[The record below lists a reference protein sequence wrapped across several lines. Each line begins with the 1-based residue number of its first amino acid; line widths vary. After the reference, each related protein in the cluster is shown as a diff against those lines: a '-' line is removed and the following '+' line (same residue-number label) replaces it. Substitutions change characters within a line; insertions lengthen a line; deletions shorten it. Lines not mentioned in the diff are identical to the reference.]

1 MVWGNSMN
9 TDALMVDL
17 YQIATLFAHEGIDP
31 ARINQ
36 RVQMSFFSRKVPN
49 NRNYIMFVGLR
60 SILEHM
66 KQFDHGTVSEM
77 IWELSKHPMIGPVL
91 AKHADIFAHLKFD
104 DFHLMSMQ
112 EGTLAFAAPGFREDG
127 SPFLIN
133 DKHINVY
140 EPYMQV
146 ETSFI
151 LSKLIETPWLSYV
164 NYESMVASKA
174 ARVVSAAMGK
184 PVLEFG
190 QRRTHPKAAIDAS
203 YAAYIAGCAG
213 TSNVAAFVKY
223 GIPAIGTM
231 DHFAVMASE
240 RGDKNDA
247 ELTFFEGFAKTF
259 PNDATLLIDT
269 YNSEQ
274 GIKNAIQA
282 TKGKLKAI
290 RIDSNVSR
298 STVSLARK
306 LLDANNCGH
315 VKIFVSDGLNE
326 KKVQE
331 LAEYADG
338 FGVGENITCSPDSA
352 TGVGAV
358 GKLTVNGYGKKT
370 IKISQGSGKMT
381 LPGPVQVFRTKER
394 DMIGLLGE
402 QFEGE
407 ELLVFTDKL
416 PTIEESREHAKK
428 QLEALPKEFKNV
440 DGNPY
445 SRKIVVSDKFAEL
458 TTQLVNEH

>member
-1 MVWGNSMN
+1 
-9 TDALMVDL
+9 
-17 YQIATLFAHEGIDP
+17 
-31 ARINQ
+31 
-36 RVQMSFFSRKVPN
+36 MSFFSRKVPT

-66 KQFDHGTVSEM
+66 KQFNHHTISQI

-91 AKHADIFAHLKFD
+91 AKHADIFSHLRFD
-104 DFHLMSMQ
+104 DFNLMSMR
-112 EGTLAFAAPGFREDG
+112 EGTLAFAGPGYREDG
-127 SPFLIN
+127 TPFVIH

-140 EPYMQV
+140 EPYMQA

-151 LSKLIETPWLSYV
+151 LSKLIETPWLSYI

-174 ARVVSAAMGK
+174 ARVVSVAQGK

-213 TSNVAAFVKY
+213 TSNVAAFIKY
-223 GIPAIGTM
+223 GIPAVGTM

-240 RGDKNDA
+240 QESKNEA
-247 ELTFFEGFAKTF
+247 ELSFFNGFAEVF

-269 YNSEQ
+269 YNAEQ
-274 GIKNAIQA
+274 GIKNAMAA

-290 RIDSNVSR
+290 RIDSNVSI
-298 STVSLARK
+298 STIRLARK
-306 LLDANNCGH
+306 LLDSNNCSH

-326 KKVQE
+326 RKVQE
-331 LAEYADG
+331 LAPYADG

-394 DMIGLLGE
+394 DIVGLLGE
-402 QFEGE
+402 RFDGE
-407 ELLVFTDKL
+407 ELLTFTDGL
-416 PTIEESREHAKK
+416 PSLEETREFAKT
-428 QLEALPKEFKNV
+428 QMASLSPEFKNI

-445 SRKIVVSDKFAEL
+445 TRKIIVSDKFAEL
-458 TTQLVNEH
+458 TLRLVNEG

>member
-1 MVWGNSMN
+1 MN
-9 TDALMVDL
+9 TESLMVDL
-17 YQIATLFAHEGIDP
+17 YQIATLFAHQKIDP
-31 ARINQ
+31 ARMNH

-66 KQFDHGTVSEM
+66 KQFDHATIGQMV
-77 IWELSKHPMIGPVL
+77 WALSKHPMIGPVL
-91 AKHADIFAHLKFD
+91 AKHADIFANLRFD
-104 DFHLMSMQ
+104 DFNLMSMR

-127 SPFLIN
+127 SPFTIN
-133 DKHINVY
+133 GNHISVY

-146 ETSFI
+146 ETNFI
-151 LSKLIETPWLSYV
+151 LSKLIETPWLSYI

-174 ARVVSAAMGK
+174 ARVVSAAKGK
-184 PVLEFG
+184 SVLEFG
-190 QRRTHPKAAIDAS
+190 QRRTHPRAAIDAA
-203 YAAYIAGCAG
+203 YAAYVAGCSA

-223 GIPAIGTM
+223 GIPAVGTM
-231 DHFAVMASE
+231 DHFAIMASE
-240 RGDKNDA
+240 QGNKDEA
-247 ELTFFEGFAKTF
+247 EQSFFDGFAQVF

-274 GIKNAIQA
+274 GIKNAITA
-282 TKGKLKAI
+282 TNGKLKAI
-290 RIDSNVSR
+290 RIDSNVSVATIR
-298 STVSLARK
+298 SARDI
-306 LLDANNCGH
+306 LDSNNCKH

-331 LAEYADG
+331 LADYADG

-358 GKLTVNGYGKKT
+358 GKLIINGYGKKT

-394 DMIGLLGE
+394 DMVGLLGE

-407 ELLVFTDKL
+407 QLLHFVDSISTPDEARAF
-416 PTIEESREHAKK
+416 AKS
-428 QLEALPKEFKNV
+428 QMDALSDEFKNV
-440 DGNPY
+440 DGNSY
-445 SRKIVVSDKFAEL
+445 TRKIVVSDKFAEL
-458 TTQLVNEH
+458 TTQLVNEN

>member
-1 MVWGNSMN
+1 MN

-17 YQIATLFAHEGIDP
+17 YQIATLFAHEKIDP
-31 ARINQ
+31 ARMNQ
-36 RVQMSFFSRKVPN
+36 RVQMSFFSRKVPI

-66 KQFDHGTVSEM
+66 KQFNHHTVSEM
-77 IWELSKHPMIGPVL
+77 VWELSKHPMIGPAL
-91 AKHADIFAHLKFD
+91 AKRADIFSQFQFN
-104 DFHLMSMQ
+104 DFNIMSMR
-112 EGTLAFAAPGFREDG
+112 EGTLAFAAPGYRENGD
-127 SPFLIN
+127 PFIIN
-133 DKHINVY
+133 DRHINVY

-146 ETSFI
+146 ETNFI
-151 LSKLIETPWLSYV
+151 LSKLIETSWLSYI

-174 ARVVSAAMGK
+174 ARIVSVAQNK

-190 QRRTHPKAAIDAS
+190 QRRTHPRAAIDAS

-240 RGDKNDA
+240 IESKNEA
-247 ELTFFEGFAKTF
+247 ELSFFDGFAEVF

-274 GIKNAIQA
+274 GIKNAMTA

-290 RIDSNVSR
+290 RIDSNVSI
-298 STVSLARK
+298 STIRLARA
-306 LLDANNCGH
+306 LLDSNNCSH

-326 KKVQE
+326 KMVRD
-331 LAEYADG
+331 LASYADG

-358 GKLTVNGYGKKT
+358 GKLTINGYGKNT
-370 IKISQGSGKMT
+370 IKVSQGSGKMT
-381 LPGPVQVFRTKER
+381 LPGPVQVFRTKDR
-394 DMIGLLGE
+394 DIIGLLGE
-402 QFEGE
+402 QFDGE
-407 ELLVFTDKL
+407 ELLTFPDTL
-416 PTIEESREHAKK
+416 PSIEESRVFAKT
-428 QLEALPKEFKNV
+428 QMDALSPEVKSI
-440 DGNPY
+440 DGSQY
-445 SRKIVVSDKFAEL
+445 TRKIIVSDKFAEL
-458 TTQLVNEH
+458 TTRLVNEE